1 VPVIQSAS
9 APVFTYSMPGV
20 AAVAGTPHL
29 TVRGLAA
36 PSRGSTQTCVWR
48 LTIAAS
54 TPPRFGTVDHEE
66 IFHVLSGAADVQ
78 LGEDLHHLAEGDTL
92 IVPPDTTFGIGNPH
106 GEPVEFVVVL
116 PVGGRAHVPGEQS
129 FTPPWAQ

>member
-1 VPVIQSAS
+1 MPVIQSAS

-20 AAVAGTPHL
+20 DTLPDTPHL

-48 LTIAAS
+48 LTIAPN

-66 IFHVLSGAADVQ
+66 IFHVLSGAADVK
-78 LGEDLHHLAEGDTL
+78 LGEDDHHLAVGDTM
-92 IVPPDTTFGIGNPH
+92 IVPPNTTFGISNPN
-106 GEPVEFVVVL
+106 GESVEFVVVL
-116 PVGGRAHVPGEQS
+116 PVGGQAHVPGEQS